1 MTPES
6 VSYWQSTSPADA
18 LSTTLPRTVDVAV
31 VGGGLLG
38 AATCYWLA
46 REGAQ
51 VALLERAALA
61 SGATG
66 RNGGLVRAG
75 SAESYPDAIAHL
87 GHETVQA
94 VMTLT
99 YESRALLRQVLQEEH
114 IACDYR
120 EPGTV
125 KLALNER
132 QVERLQEEVEL
143 LHADGFPARLL
154 DRNHVQAMINT
165 PLASEI
171 LGGRLLPEQ
180 GLIHPARLVHG
191 LMQAALRREAL
202 ASHAEVLT
210 LVPDGQSV
218 FMQTSRGHLRARAV
232 VVAVN
237 AWTSK
242 LLPGFTDI
250 IVPVREQMLAYAPT
264 EPLFSTG
271 VTADLVAG
279 EYWQQTHDGTIL
291 VGGCGSVAPGE
302 DIGIWE
308 SQPTTVVQEAI
319 EQILPRLF
327 PSLSHLQVVRRWA
340 GLMGSTSDSHPI
352 VDRVPSMPGV
362 FVVGGFSGHGMPFGM
377 RFGQLLATAVMS
389 GVMPSALEPYRLNR
403 QTLRRWRGVL
413 NSSHQSF

>member
-6 VSYWQSTSPADA
+6 ASYWQSTSSAVA

-87 GHETVQA
+87 GHETAQA

-120 EPGTV
+120 EPGTIR
-125 KLALNER
+125 LALNER
-132 QVERLQEEVEL
+132 QVEHLQEEVEV

-154 DRNHVQAMINT
+154 DRNHMQAVIKT

-191 LMQAALRREAL
+191 LMQAAFRRGAW

-210 LVPDGQSV
+210 LVPDGESV
-218 FMQTSRGHLRARAV
+218 LMQTSRGYLRARAV

-242 LLPGFTDI
+242 LLPEFADV
-250 IVPVREQMLAYAPT
+250 IVPVREQMLAYAPI
-264 EPLFSTG
+264 EPVFPTG
-271 VTADLVAG
+271 VTADVVAG
-279 EYWQQTHDGTIL
+279 EYWQQTRDGTIL
-291 VGGCGSVAPGE
+291 IGGCGSVAPGE

-308 SQPTTVVQEAI
+308 SQATMVVQEAI

-352 VDRVPSMPGV
+352 VDRAPNMPGV
-362 FVVGGFSGHGMPFGM
+362 FVVGGFSGHGMPFGLC
-377 RFGQLLATAVMS
+377 FGQLLATAVIS
-389 GVMPSALEPYRLNR
+389 GALPSAFEPYRLNR
-403 QTLRRWRGVL
+403 PTLKRR
-413 NSSHQSF
+413 